1 MNDMELMRRYAAGEE
16 EAFQEL
22 VSQDKDSLY
31 AFLWRF
37 LNQSDLVDDVR
48 NTLDYDEHMPDDD
61 LIWDETA
68 AAVIGELETA
78 VEELNA
84 VLALLENRN
93 GGSPGAAGVEPY
105 AASE

>member
-1 MNDMELMRRYAAGEE
+1 MNDML
-16 EAFQEL
+16 
-22 VSQDKDSLY
+22 
-31 AFLWRF
+31 
-37 LNQSDLVDDVR
+37 

-61 LIWDETA
+61 LIWDETV

-84 VLALLENRN
+84 VLALLEDGN
-93 GGSPGAAGVEPY
+93 GGSHDAAGMEPY